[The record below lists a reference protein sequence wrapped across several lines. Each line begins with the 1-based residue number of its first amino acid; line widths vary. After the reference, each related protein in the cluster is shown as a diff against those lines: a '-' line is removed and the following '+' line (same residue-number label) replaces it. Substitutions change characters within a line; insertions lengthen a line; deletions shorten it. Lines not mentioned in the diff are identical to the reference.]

1 MSDFKFQGGIHMVIN
16 NNLMAVNA
24 NRMLGIN
31 TDAQASSM
39 EKLSSGMRIN
49 RAGDDAAG
57 LAISEK
63 MRNQIN
69 GLQQASRNSQDGIS
83 LIQTAEGALGETQEM
98 LQRMRELSI
107 QSMNDTYT
115 NTDRDKIDLE
125 VQQLLDEIDG
135 IAIKTEFNEQTLL
148 AGDGATTS
156 GSDLV
161 YDDGNGNTID
171 YGTYTKSELKEALAG
186 LLDEGNDI
194 IAEALADAQAAAAAE
209 TPPANAASAVAN
221 LESIQNMLSQI
232 ESDTNL
238 DLHNVATASGTTSY
252 YSMSLEEK
260 LDFYDSQYG
269 GTAGEDAYDAISG
282 FGYLTTDDYD
292 AINGHAEVINTAID
306 EYYNDAISGST
317 TFEFQVGA
325 NQDQKISVKIDAMGV
340 IALGLDE
347 VDVSSKAGASAA
359 LAMIDDAVEQIS
371 QQRALLGAVQ
381 NRLEHTIKNVDN
393 TAENLQSAESNIRDT
408 DMAEEMVELTKYN
421 ILSQASQSMLA
432 QANQSPQQVLQ
443 LLG

>member
-1 MSDFKFQGGIHMVIN
+1 MVIN

-148 AGDGATTS
+148 AGDGVSTS
-156 GSDLV
+156 GSDLT
-161 YDDGNGNTID
+161 YDVTNEDGTTTTID

-186 LLDEGNDI
+186 LLDEGNDMI
-194 IAEALADAQAAAAAE
+194 
-209 TPPANAASAVAN
+209 ASALTAAKAAGASAAVAT
-221 LESIQNMLSQI
+221 LESVQNILSQI

-238 DLHNVATASGTTSY
+238 DLHNIETASGTTSY
-252 YSMSLEEK
+252 YSMTLDEK
-260 LDFYDSQYG
+260 LAFYDSQYG
-269 GTAGEDAYDAISG
+269 STDGATAKTAVAALD
-282 FGYLTTDDYD
+282 DDYD
-292 AINGHAEVINTAID
+292 ISSYDDITDHADVINTAID

>member
-1 MSDFKFQGGIHMVIN
+1 MSEYKFQGGFYMVIN

-83 LIQTAEGALGETQEM
+83 LIQTAEGALGEVQEM

-115 NTDRDKIDLE
+115 NSDRDKIDLE

-156 GSDLV
+156 GSVLT
-161 YDDGNGNTID
+161 YDAADGTTID
-171 YGTYTKSELKEALAG
+171 YSTYTKSELKGALTG
-186 LLDEGNDI
+186 LLEEGNDI
-194 IAEALADAQAAAAAE
+194 IAEALTAAKAAAAAD
-209 TPPANAASAVAN
+209 TTGAASAVAT
-221 LESIQNMLSQI
+221 LETVQNMLSQI

-238 DLHNVATASGTTSY
+238 DLHNIATASGTTSY
-252 YSMSLEEK
+252 YSMTLEEK
-260 LDFYDSQYG
+260 LNFYDSQYG
-269 GTAGEDAYDAISG
+269 STDGSDAQTAVAALDPTYDISS
-282 FGYLTTDDYD
+282 YD
-292 AINGHAEVINTAID
+292 NITAHADVINTAID

-325 NQDQKISVKIDAMGV
+325 NQDQKISVKIEAMGV

-359 LAMIDDAVEQIS
+359 LAMIDDAVESIS